1 MFTTE
6 QPRLS
11 PPSYHADVA
20 EDPIRR
26 TAAET
31 TVAIVLSAAQTGA
44 SLCIPGAREVRVAH
58 AESVTPT
65 ADAAAPLVA
74 AVARPAPDDAE
85 QREYARAG
93 GGAPSERA
101 VNRRVG
107 VIERFCR
114 LLR

>member
-1 MFTTE
+1 MGAG
-6 QPRLS
+6 L
-11 PPSYHADVA
+11 
-20 EDPIRR
+20 IRP
-26 TAAET
+26 TAAEA

-58 AESVTPT
+58 AASVTPA
-65 ADAAAPLVA
+65 ADKSAPPVA
-74 AVARPAPDDAE
+74 AVVRLAPDDAE

-107 VIERFCR
+107 VIERLCR